1 MAYGVAWTESAWQ
14 ELEEAAEYIA
24 RDSPHF
30 ASALMHEAQLAA
42 QSLKKSPQRGRVVPE
57 LREAS
62 VREIFVKQYRFD
74 YEVARTESSF
84 CRFFTARANSRRI
97 DEVSVE
103 YSSFWNPPLTPR
115 ILP

>member
-1 MAYGVAWTESAWQ
+1 VAYGVAWTESAWQ

-57 LREAS
+57 LRDAS
-62 VREIFVKQYRFD
+62 VREIFAKQYRLI
-74 YEVARTESSF
+74 YELGPNRVVVLSFLHGARQFPET
-84 CRFFTARANSRRI
+84 I
-97 DEVSVE
+97 
-103 YSSFWNPPLTPR
+103 
-115 ILP
+115 